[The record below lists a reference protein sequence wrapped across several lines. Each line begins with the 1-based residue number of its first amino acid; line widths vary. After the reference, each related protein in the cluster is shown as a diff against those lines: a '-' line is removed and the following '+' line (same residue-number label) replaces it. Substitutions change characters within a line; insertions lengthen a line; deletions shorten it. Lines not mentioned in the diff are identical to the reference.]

1 MAPTGRCDPR
11 GTREPERAENWR
23 DDTTLGIA
31 DLHIHTRYGDGMASV
46 PELLAYVEQR
56 HDIDV
61 IAVTEHDTLRAADE
75 ARELHARSS
84 YRFDLIC
91 GMEVTT
97 LDGHL
102 LALFIDEPVA
112 SFRRMEETL
121 VSIHAQ
127 GGLAIV
133 PHPLSWLTRSVG
145 VRVFD
150 RIAAAQN
157 DGAYFDGIEEY
168 NLSPAGR
175 VTSAKARLLNRQRF
189 HLAALGCSDAH
200 FLQSIGSAHTLF
212 DGISAAD
219 LRRAIE
225 AKTTSGAAGRAPRMS
240 ELGYRNVA
248 LQQWRGMMATPRNMG
263 WGPTIRSFI
272 VSHARHKPAPSTPGS
287 DITQR

>member
-1 MAPTGRCDPR
+1 MAT
-11 GTREPERAENWR
+11 
-23 DDTTLGIA
+23 
-31 DLHIHTRYGDGMASV
+31 V
-46 PELLAYVEQR
+46 PELLDYVEQR
-56 HDIDV
+56 SDLDV

-75 ARELHARSS
+75 ARELHARHNH
-84 YRFDLIC
+84 RFDLIC

-121 VSIHAQ
+121 AAIHAQ

-145 VRVFD
+145 ARVFE
-150 RIAAAQN
+150 RVAAVGN
-157 DGAYFDGIEEY
+157 DGVHFDGIEEH

-175 VTSAKARLLNRQRF
+175 VTSAKARQLNRDRLG
-189 HLAALGCSDAH
+189 LAALGSSDAH
-200 FLQSIGSAHTLF
+200 FLQSIGSAYTLF
-212 DGISAAD
+212 DGTSAAD

-225 AKTTSGAAGRAPRMS
+225 EKRTSGVAGRAPRLS

-263 WGPTIRSFI
+263 WAPTIRSFI
-272 VSHARHKPAPSTPGS
+272 VSRARQKPTAAASRPEGE
-287 DITQR
+287 QR

>member
-1 MAPTGRCDPR
+1 MAT
-11 GTREPERAENWR
+11 
-23 DDTTLGIA
+23 
-31 DLHIHTRYGDGMASV
+31 V
-46 PELLAYVEQR
+46 PELLAYVEQQR
-56 HDIDV
+56 DIDV

-75 ARELHARSS
+75 ARDLHARGHF
-84 YRFDLIC
+84 RFELIC

-102 LALFIDEPVA
+102 LALFVDEPVT
-112 SFRRMEETL
+112 SFRRIEETL
-121 VSIHAQ
+121 VSIHEQ
-127 GGLAIV
+127 GGLAVV

-150 RIAAAQN
+150 RIAAANN
-157 DGAYFDGIEEY
+157 DGVCFDGIEEY

-175 VTSAKARLLNRQRF
+175 ITSAKARRLNRQRF

-200 FLQSIGSAHTLF
+200 FLQSIGSAHTIF
-212 DGISAAD
+212 DGASAAD

-225 AKTTSGAAGRAPRMS
+225 AKTTSGAAGRAPRLS

-263 WGPTIRSFI
+263 WGPTVRSFI
-272 VSHARHKPAPSTPGS
+272 VSHARHKPTPATPGS
-287 DITQR
+287 NATPR

>member
-1 MAPTGRCDPR
+1 MAT
-11 GTREPERAENWR
+11 
-23 DDTTLGIA
+23 
-31 DLHIHTRYGDGMASV
+31 V
-46 PELLAYVEQR
+46 PELLDYVEQNS
-56 HDIDV
+56 DLDV

-75 ARELHARSS
+75 ARDLHARRSH
-84 YRFDLIC
+84 RFDLIC

-121 VSIHAQ
+121 AAIHAQ
-127 GGLAIV
+127 GGLAVV

-145 VRVFD
+145 ARVFE
-150 RIAAAQN
+150 RIATVRN
-157 DGAYFDGIEEY
+157 DGVHFDGMEEY

-175 VTSAKARLLNRQRF
+175 VTSAKARLLNRDRF
-189 HLAALGCSDAH
+189 RLAALGSSDAH
-200 FLQSIGSAHTLF
+200 FLQSVGSAYTEF
-212 DGISAAD
+212 DGASAAD

-225 AKTTSGAAGRAPRMS
+225 LSQTSGAAGRAPRLS

-263 WGPTIRSFI
+263 WAPTIRSFI
-272 VSHARHKPAPSTPGS
+272 TSRARHKPAAAPRSES
-287 DITQR
+287 EQR